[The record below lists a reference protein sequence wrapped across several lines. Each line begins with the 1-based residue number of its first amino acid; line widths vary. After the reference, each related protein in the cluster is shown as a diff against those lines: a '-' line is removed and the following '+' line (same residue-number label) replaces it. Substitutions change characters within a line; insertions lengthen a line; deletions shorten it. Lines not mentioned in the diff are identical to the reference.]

1 MDSIDNYEILTE
13 WKNFDEAK
21 KEFVSAGYRVQEA
34 QEAKGLALKRY
45 NAAWAILNNRV
56 KIAGDSD

>member
-13 WKNFDEAK
+13 WKEFDVAK
-21 KEFVSAGYRVQEA
+21 KEFVSASYRVQEA
-34 QEAKGLALKRY
+34 QEARRLAATKY
-45 NAAWAILNNRV
+45 YAAWDILNNRV